1 MKKISGSCLCGA
13 VLYSSDVEEPIM
25 TAICHC
31 ENCQRQTGTAF
42 SIIVAV
48 PEDSITFQQDDT
60 LTEYIDHSASGKK
73 VWRKF
78 CQNCGS
84 PILSLVENTPGLGI
98 IKAGTL
104 NDTSWLNP
112 TIEFWCESSQP
123 WLEFGDQMTQYDKNP
138 G

>member
-1 MKKISGSCLCGA
+1 MSEKISGACLCGS
-13 VLYSSDVEEPIM
+13 VRYSSAAEPVM

-31 ENCQRQTGTAF
+31 ENCQRQTGSAF
-42 SIIVAV
+42 SIIVGV
-48 PEDSITFQQDDT
+48 PEDSIVFEKQDT
-60 LTEYIDHSASGKK
+60 LAEYTDYSAAGKK

-112 TIEFWCESSQP
+112 TMEFWCSGTQA
-123 WLEFGDQMTQYDKNP
+123 WLDIDSETTKFDQNP
-138 G
+138 A